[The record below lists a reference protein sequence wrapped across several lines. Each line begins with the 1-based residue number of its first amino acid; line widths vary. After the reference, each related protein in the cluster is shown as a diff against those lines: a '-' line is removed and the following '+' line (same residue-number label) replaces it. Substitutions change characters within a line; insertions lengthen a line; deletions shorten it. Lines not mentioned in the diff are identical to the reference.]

1 MEFAIIIQAI
11 DASMSTITAAKT
23 LSTILKMNKLDSKIF
38 RWSHLYGVCLPRFSG
53 KSDLV
58 RRFKCKEVL
67 FFDIDAITL
76 ASFPA
81 EKQTEIRAFR
91 DSGAETSYVS
101 LVFPAARKIVSELA
115 SSFADKKIVLVSSHI
130 DLLKFCGVMKCNRLV
145 LKPSSHH
152 YRTIPKPTVTDLEA
166 ERILSDYA
174 AENGHR
180 ISKVYESFEALH
192 RIIME
197 KFKVI
202 LKA

>member
-11 DASMSTITAAKT
+11 DAGMSTVTAAKT
-23 LSTILKMNKLDSKIF
+23 ISSISKMSKIDSKIW
-38 RWSHLYGVCLPRFSG
+38 RWSHLYGVCLPRYAG

-58 RRFKCKEVL
+58 RRFKSKDVM

-76 ASFPA
+76 ASFTA
-81 EKQTEIRAFR
+81 EKQTEIRTFQNT
-91 DSGAETSYVS
+91 GAETSFVS
-101 LVFPAARKIVSELA
+101 LVFPAAMKLVAELCQ
-115 SSFADKKIVLVSSHI
+115 SFSDKKIVLVTSHV
-130 DLLKFCGVMKCNRLV
+130 DLLKFIGVMKCNRLV
-145 LKPSSHH
+145 LKPSSQH
-152 YRTIPKPTVTDLEA
+152 YRAIPKPIPELEA
-166 ERILSDYA
+166 ERIISDYA